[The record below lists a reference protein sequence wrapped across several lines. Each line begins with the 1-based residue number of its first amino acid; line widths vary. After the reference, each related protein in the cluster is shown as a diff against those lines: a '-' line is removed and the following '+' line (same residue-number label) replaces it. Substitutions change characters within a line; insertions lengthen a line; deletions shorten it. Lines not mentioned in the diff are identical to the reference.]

1 MTQSEIARKLNL
13 TQAAVSMALNNH
25 PAISEATRQKVLELA
40 GKYGYRPNIAGQMLR
55 RKRTN
60 IIGVILPMLTNS
72 YFAELFLLLQD
83 HLEKAGF
90 VLHLSQV
97 RNRDEFISAV
107 DSLRRINIGGLITF
121 AEYTDILE
129 ELKSSGLPMAL
140 YGASHKMDGVCQV
153 SPDHYAAGF
162 EMTEYLISRKC
173 RSLVFAGRRF
183 EQEARCAGF
192 LDACAKHN
200 ITPVSVLPLENGE
213 PASPEAGWKLMN
225 NFFASGKKVDAVF
238 AHNDELALGVIRS
251 AREHNI
257 KVPEELLVCG
267 FDNISLSEYLSPP
280 LTTVEQPKEVIAST
294 LAQEL
299 IKCISDN
306 SYAGKVNIACR
317 IVKRISA

>member
-25 PAISEATRQKVLELA
+25 PAISDATRQKVLELA
-40 GKYGYRPNIAGQMLR
+40 GKYGYRPNLAGQMLR

-97 RNRDEFISAV
+97 RNREEFINAV

-121 AEYTDILE
+121 AEYPDILA

-140 YGASHKMDGVCQV
+140 YGASHDMQGICQV
-153 SPDHYAAGF
+153 SPDHFAAGF
-162 EMTEYLISRKC
+162 EMTEYLISRNC
-173 RSLVFAGRRF
+173 RNLVFAGRRF
-183 EQEARCAGF
+183 ETEARCAGF
-192 LDACAKHN
+192 LAACSKHN
-200 ITPVSVLPLENGE
+200 ITPAGILPLPNGSA
-213 PASPEAGWKLMN
+213 ASPEAGLKLMN
-225 NFFASGKKVDAVF
+225 EFLDSGRKADAVF

-251 AREHNI
+251 AREHGI
-257 KVPEELLVCG
+257 RVPEDLLVSG
-267 FDNISLSEYLSPP
+267 FDNITLSEYLSPP

-299 IKCISDN
+299 IKCIADN
-306 SYAGKVNIACR
+306 SYAGKINIACR
-317 IVKRISA
+317 IVKRVSA